1 MGGMDPS
8 PRVRKVAMRTHDIR
22 TRRTTRTT
30 IAYEHAAFGRPRTMS
45 GASGFRPNLVSG
57 TPVWTLA
64 ADLNEAQWLAG
75 ALLVPELQGPLTM
88 PTTVTW
94 HVADFVPLD
103 EAREHHPRA
112 TRLAERAFAEKVR
125 RLEAELSRDGSP
137 FARFREAFSLPAP
150 DEPNSWF
157 YDPNERA
164 VRVANWGATPRND
177 GAKSLAVHT
186 TARFAAITSTRDEAK
201 KGSSKATSGP
211 TIVSPRITSP
221 RGRALATAALVTL
234 LVVLGIALFRRRTR
248 ETETRVPPS
257 PDASMAPTVS
267 AAALVRDRDHDGID
281 DTLDE
286 CPELPGTRKGC
297 PQGAPGI
304 VVTRDRIT
312 TEETVFFSTG
322 SAKLDP
328 KGHTALVHVAKLL
341 ADHPS
346 IEEVLVEGHA
356 DAVGDTD
363 KNFVLSTARALA
375 ARRALVELGVAESRL
390 RVDARGD
397 ANRRIAS
404 DASAQEN
411 RRVELHITKVALAP
425 L

>member
-1 MGGMDPS
+1 
-8 PRVRKVAMRTHDIR
+8 
-22 TRRTTRTT
+22 
-30 IAYEHAAFGRPRTMS
+30 MS

-64 ADLNEAQWLAG
+64 ADLNEARWLAG

-88 PTTVTW
+88 PTAVTW
-94 HVADFVPLD
+94 HVADFVSLE
-103 EAREHHPRA
+103 EARERHPEE
-112 TRLAERAFAEKVR
+112 TRLAERAFAENVR
-125 RLEAELSRDGSP
+125 ALQAELSRDGSP
-137 FARFREAFSLPAP
+137 FARFRDAFSLPAP
-150 DEPNSWF
+150 DEPDSWF

-177 GAKSLAVHT
+177 GAKSHAVHT
-186 TARFAAITSTRDEAK
+186 TARFAAIKSTRDEAK
-201 KGSSKATSGP
+201 KGSKATSGP
-211 TIVSPRITSP
+211 TIVSPRIAPS
-221 RGRALATAALVTL
+221 RARALAAAVLVAL
-234 LVVLGIALFRRRTR
+234 LVVLGIALFRKRTR
-248 ETETRVPPS
+248 ENEARVPPS
-257 PDASMAPTVS
+257 PDASMAPTAS
-267 AAALVRDRDHDGID
+267 ASALVPDRDHDGID
-281 DTLDE
+281 DALDE

-397 ANRRIAS
+397 VNRRIAS